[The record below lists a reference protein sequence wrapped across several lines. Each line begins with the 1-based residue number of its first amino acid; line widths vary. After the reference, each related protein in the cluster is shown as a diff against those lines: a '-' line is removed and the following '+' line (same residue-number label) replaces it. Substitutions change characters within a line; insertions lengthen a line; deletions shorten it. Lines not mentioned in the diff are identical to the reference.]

1 MACLG
6 NVRRKYQL
14 TIICT
19 TGKTI
24 IILLLHCTIS
34 FVTSQPLYTII
45 IDKLRLKIPWKNLYS
60 APVIAEVD
68 GLYILAGPAAGKQ

>member
-14 TIICT
+14 TITCT
-19 TGKTI
+19 TGKTLI

-34 FVTSQPLYTII
+34 FVTSQPLY